1 MSRSGSRRSVRWGA
15 VSIGVLLVVE
25 AVLALSDRGGQLAS
39 RLTGGTPSL
48 QVDQTEINL
57 GDVPLG
63 GWVEATFVLSNVGD
77 GTLRFAKAPH
87 VEVVAGC

>member
-1 MSRSGSRRSVRWGA
+1 MAVRWGA
-15 VSIGVLLVVE
+15 ASVGFFLVV
-25 AVLALSDRGGQLAS
+25 AALFALSGPGGQLAS